1 MKFGYVLNM
10 TPPKESNDEL
20 HVIGFTEPVLCTS
33 KTKQIQ
39 VRARIDTGASKSSI
53 DEQLAKELGLGP
65 VLGEKKIRNAHGS
78 SSRKF
83 VDVTIELAGRK
94 FTEHFTI
101 ADRSS
106 MRFPVLIGRNIL
118 RKGFLI
124 NPKRKARKVELS

>member
-1 MKFGYVLNM
+1 M
-10 TPPKESNDEL
+10 TPQKETIDEK
-20 HVIGFTEPVLCTS
+20 HIIGFTEPVLCTS
-33 KTKQIQ
+33 NGNRIE

-53 DEQLAKELGLGP
+53 DERLAKELGLGP

-124 NPKRKARKVELS
+124 DPKRKARKVQLP

>member
-1 MKFGYVLNM
+1 M
-10 TPPKESNDEL
+10 TSAKDTDDEQ
-20 HVIGFTEPVLCTS
+20 HIIGFTEPVLCTS
-33 KTKQIQ
+33 NGKHIQ

-53 DEQLAKELGLGP
+53 DEKLAKELGLGP
-65 VLGEKKIRNAHGS
+65 ILGEKTIRNAHGS

-101 ADRSS
+101 ADRST

-124 NPKRKARKVELS
+124 NPKRKARKVQLK